1 MEPLELFRKCDG
13 CSDCELAC
21 SFRATGT
28 FWRPASAIRIR
39 KPPAGVTARY
49 RIQVDAESCDL
60 CAGEEIPQ
68 CQVVCRS
75 GALNRDALRLLRLVP
90 ASSNCH

>member
-1 MEPLELFRKCDG
+1 MEALTLFRKCDG
-13 CSDCELAC
+13 CNDCELAC

-39 KPPAGVTARY
+39 KQTTGITAKY
-49 RIQVDAESCDL
+49 RIQVDRTDCDL
-60 CAGEEIPQ
+60 CAGEKIPQ

-75 GALNRDALRLLRLVP
+75 GVLNPETLRYLREQSV
-90 ASSNCH
+90 SSTMM